1 MEIEQIDMREALER
15 EFRDDPIY
23 KMCLINK
30 LDDEELFPESILS
43 MHHETSYGTVEAGKI
58 LNRPDST
65 IRNHFRTDLI
75 DYIAP
80 ERFGKYYRMDFKSV
94 FRLHLVFL
102 LIEKRG
108 KSTVDLLV
116 ELGYEPA
123 VVVGKGRK
131 GVINKSTDLEAGYQQ
146 EQEQSEAQEL
156 RRKVEQLTEFVEGIM
171 YTGLFQVI
179 DVDGKGTKQIALKDE
194 FAQKLLESSD
204 RAADIE
210 KILEENEKL
219 KKQMEAL
226 EESNHDIAI
235 KIRKD
240 RLEKK
245 VKEQLEID
253 ALNKWTETS
262 KATILARIFQSEKIE
277 LEKIK
282 FVNEYVEKHINER
295 LNNEIKEKILFDD

>member
-23 KMCLINK
+23 KMCLINR
-30 LDDEELFPESILS
+30 LEDDLFPESILS

-75 DYIAP
+75 EYIAP

-94 FRLHLVFL
+94 FRLHLIFL

-123 VVVGKGRK
+123 VVVARK
-131 GVINKSTDLEAGYQQ
+131 GVLRKSTSSGLVPGGYQEGGYEDDTEVQ
-146 EQEQSEAQEL
+146 ALRHKVDQLSEL
-156 RRKVEQLTEFVEGIM
+156 VEGIM
-171 YTGLFQVI
+171 YTGIFQII
-179 DVDGKGTKQIALKDE
+179 DVDGKGTKKIALKEE
-194 FAQKLLESSD
+194 FSQRLLEGPNED
-204 RAADIE
+204 LE
-210 KILEENEKL
+210 KILEENKELKEKI
-219 KKQMEAL
+219 L
-226 EESNHDIAI
+226 ELENSNQDIAV
-235 KIRKD
+235 KIRKN
-240 RLEKK
+240 RLESR
-245 VKEQLEID
+245 VREQLEIE

-262 KATILARIFQSEKIE
+262 RASILSKIFQAEKIE

-282 FVNEYVEKHINER
+282 FINQYVEEHINER
-295 LNNEIKEKILFDD
+295 LNQAIKEKEISSD